1 MNKVILIG
9 NLTRDIETKIMP
21 NGNMVATTGIA
32 TSRKFRKQDGSQ
44 GEEVMFID
52 LTFFAKSAE
61 IASQYLT
68 RGSKISVEGSLKLDS
83 WDDKNG
89 GGKRSK
95 HTVTVERME
104 MLDAK
109 QDGQKQPVKV
119 EVHQQ
124 GQKVAEYDMPSF
136 DVDSDEI
143 PFNGGIR

>member
-21 NGNMVATTGIA
+21 SGSMVATTAIA

-68 RGSKISVEGSLKLDS
+68 RGSKIAVEGSLKLDS

-104 MLDAK
+104 MLAAK

-119 EVHQQ
+119 EQYNQ
-124 GQKVAEYDMPSF
+124 GGQKVAEYDMPSF
-136 DVDSDEI
+136 DVDDSEI
-143 PFNGGIR
+143 PF

>member
-68 RGSKISVEGSLKLDS
+68 RGSKIAVEGSLKFDS

-104 MLDAK
+104 MLGAK
-109 QDGQKQPVKV
+109 QDGQKPVKV
-119 EVHQQ
+119 EQYNQ
-124 GQKVAEYDMPSF
+124 GGQKVAEYDMPSF

-143 PFNGGIR
+143 PF

>member
-68 RGSKISVEGSLKLDS
+68 RGSKIAVEGSLKFDS

-104 MLDAK
+104 MLGAK
-109 QDGQKQPVKV
+109 QDGQKPVKV
-119 EVHQQ
+119 EQYNQ
-124 GQKVAEYDMPSF
+124 GGQKVAEYDMPSF
-136 DVDSDEI
+136 DVDDSEI
-143 PFNGGIR
+143 PF

>member
-21 NGNMVATTGIA
+21 SGSMVATTGIA

-44 GEEVMFID
+44 GEEVMFVD

-68 RGSKISVEGSLKLDS
+68 RGSKIAVEGSLKLDS

-104 MLDAK
+104 MLAAK

-119 EVHQQ
+119 EQYNQ
-124 GQKVAEYDMPSF
+124 GGQKVAEYDMPSF
-136 DVDSDEI
+136 DVDDSEI
-143 PFNGGIR
+143 PF

>member
-21 NGNMVATTGIA
+21 SGSMVATTAIA

-44 GEEVMFID
+44 GEEVMFVD

-61 IASQYLT
+61 RASKYLT

-104 MLDAK
+104 MLGAK

-119 EVHQQ
+119 EQYNQ
-124 GQKVAEYDMPSF
+124 GGQKVAEYDMPSF
-136 DVDSDEI
+136 DADSDEI
-143 PFNGGIR
+143 PF

>member
-104 MLDAK
+104 MLGAK
-109 QDGQKQPVKV
+109 QDGQKPVKV
-119 EVHQQ
+119 EQYNQ
-124 GQKVAEYDMPSF
+124 GGQKVAEYDMPSF
-136 DVDSDEI
+136 DVDDSEI
-143 PFNGGIR
+143 PF